1 MEQITGKGAEK
12 KPTIKLLV
20 WKALFPSHAAKGK
33 MSSCW
38 LRGKVR
44 YLVLLPQK
52 TVQIPFPISLQLTL

>member
-33 MSSCW
+33 MSSC
-38 LRGKVR
+38 
-44 YLVLLPQK
+44 
-52 TVQIPFPISLQLTL
+52 